1 MKNTNKKICI
11 LLGIILVIFLL
22 AIVSLSI
29 IINGNKIC
37 KGTYVNDI
45 NIGNL
50 TKAQAIEK
58 FENLYKL
65 DNIEFRYK
73 DKQFKIEPNEINFNY
88 DIIQTV
94 ENAYN
99 INRKGTFIENL
110 KKTISS
116 LVGKKNTTNLSVNYN
131 KEKLKSYIEELS
143 NEINIPM
150 KNASINIQNS
160 NIQIQQD
167 EIGVKLD
174 EDKSLLNSIKE
185 LESGSKTIELV
196 VENIEPDIKEE
207 NLENIETVIGTYST
221 KFDSSVSGRSH
232 NIELAAESTSNVLLM
247 PGESF
252 SYNEHTGKR
261 TISNGY
267 KNAPVIVQGV
277 VQEGVGGGVCQVSTT
292 LYNAVLYAG
301 LEIESIKNHSI
312 PSSYVPKG
320 RDATVSDGAIDFI
333 FKNNLEYPV
342 YIKNS
347 VYGNTLT
354 CSIYGSEEDKQN
366 IEIITSTDNVSEAP
380 IKKVDDPTLP
390 KGEEK
395 QLESGRDGYT
405 VSTYRIYKDNNGNE
419 IKKEKVY
426 VSYYPKKQEIIAVG
440 TMEQIQEEP
449 IISEDENVSEENNT
463 SQNEN
468 TTTDESTQQN
478 PSIQPPVDQEN
489 VEQEQI
495 NH

>member
-1 MKNTNKKICI
+1 MKNTNKKIYI
-11 LLGIILVIFLL
+11 LLGSVLVIFLL
-22 AIVSLSI
+22 AIFSLSI
-29 IINGNKIC
+29 IINGDKIC
-37 KGTYVNDI
+37 KDTYVNNI

-50 TKAQAIEK
+50 TKAQAIK
-58 FENLYKL
+58 KLENLYKL
-65 DNIEFRYK
+65 ENVEFRYN
-73 DKQFKIEPNEINFNY
+73 DKQFIIEPNEINFSY
-88 DIIQTV
+88 DITQTV
-94 ENAYN
+94 ENAYD
-99 INRKGTFIENL
+99 INRKGTFIENI
-110 KKTISS
+110 KQTISS
-116 LVGKKNTTNLSVNYN
+116 LIGKKNTIDLSVNYN
-131 KEKLKSYIEELS
+131 KEKLKLYIEELS
-143 NEINIPM
+143 KDINVPM

-160 NIQIQQD
+160 NIQIQKD
-167 EIGVKLD
+167 EVGVKLD
-174 EDKSLLNSIKE
+174 EDKSFLNSIKE
-185 LESGSKTIELV
+185 LEKGSTTIELV
-196 VENIEPDIKEE
+196 VENIQPDIREE
-207 NLENIETVIGTYST
+207 NLENIETIIGQYST
-221 KFDSSVSGRSH
+221 KFDSSVAGRSH
-232 NIELAAESTSNVLLM
+232 NIELAAKSTSNVLLM
-247 PGESF
+247 PGETF

-312 PSSYVPKG
+312 PSSYVQKG

-354 CSIYGSEEDKQN
+354 CTIYGSKEDKQN
-366 IEIITSTDNVSEAP
+366 IEIVTNTDNVSEAP

-395 QLESGRDGYT
+395 RLESGRYGYT
-405 VSTYRIYKDNNGNE
+405 VSTYRVYKDGNGNE

-449 IISEDENVSEENNT
+449 IITEDENIFEEDNT

-468 TTTDESTQQN
+468 TTTDESNQQN
-478 PSIQPPVDQEN
+478 PLVQPPVEQET

-495 NH
+495 NP

>member
-1 MKNTNKKICI
+1 MKNTNKKIGI

-29 IINGNKIC
+29 IINGDKIC
-37 KGTYVNDI
+37 KGTYVEDI

-50 TKAQAIEK
+50 TKTQAIEK
-58 FENLYKL
+58 LEALYKL
-65 DNIEFRYK
+65 DNIEFMYK
-73 DKQFKIEPNEINFNY
+73 DRKFKIEPNEINFNY
-88 DIIQTV
+88 DITKTV
-94 ENAYN
+94 EDAYK

-110 KKTISS
+110 RQTISS
-116 LVGKKNTTNLSVNYN
+116 LIGKKNIINLSVNYN
-131 KEKLKSYIEELS
+131 KEKLKSYIKELS

-167 EIGVKLD
+167 ETGVKLD

-185 LESGSKTIELV
+185 LENGNTTIKLV

-207 NLENIETVIGTYST
+207 DLENIETIIGTYST
-221 KFDSSVSGRSH
+221 RFDSSISGRSH
-232 NIELAAESTSNVLLM
+232 NIELAAKSTSNVLLM
-247 PGESF
+247 PGDSF

-312 PSSYVPKG
+312 PSSYVKKG
-320 RDATVSDGAIDFI
+320 RDATVSDGAIDFV
-333 FKNNLEYPV
+333 FKNNLNYPV

-354 CSIYGSEEDKQN
+354 CTIYGSKKDKLN
-366 IEIITSTDNVSEAP
+366 IDIITNIDNVSKAP

-405 VSTYRIYKDNNGNE
+405 VSTYRIYKDSSGNKL
-419 IKKEKVY
+419 KKEKVY

-440 TMEQIQEEP
+440 TMEDIQEEP
-449 IISEDENVSEENNT
+449 ITEDQNISGENNN

-468 TTTDESTQQN
+468 TTTDESMQQN
-478 PSIQPPVDQEN
+478 QVIKPPINQE
-489 VEQEQI
+489 VIEQE
-495 NH
+495 